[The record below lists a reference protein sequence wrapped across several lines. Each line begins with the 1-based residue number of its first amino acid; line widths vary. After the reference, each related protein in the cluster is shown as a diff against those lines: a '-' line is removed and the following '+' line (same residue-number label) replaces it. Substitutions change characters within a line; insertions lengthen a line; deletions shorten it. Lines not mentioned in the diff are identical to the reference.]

1 MTTGDSEKPRHAP
14 GGLEDC
20 TRARGYV
27 HTQEDRTHACGCVHA
42 QEDRTHACGCV
53 HAQED
58 RTHAC
63 GCVHA
68 QEDLGKER
76 AQPFTCGSFTSR
88 LYEQE

>member
-58 RTHAC
+58 
-63 GCVHA
+63 
-68 QEDLGKER
+68 LGKER